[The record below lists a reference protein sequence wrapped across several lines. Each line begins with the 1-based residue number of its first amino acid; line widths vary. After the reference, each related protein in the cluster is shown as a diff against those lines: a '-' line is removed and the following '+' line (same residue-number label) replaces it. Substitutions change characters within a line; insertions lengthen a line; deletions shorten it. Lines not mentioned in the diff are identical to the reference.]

1 MKGKS
6 VQQKRFRRLL
16 IALLAALAVLCVSY
30 FIAAQ
35 MEGSASGFGNGAV
48 PLSASPDSGSGF
60 TVYFLDVGQADGA
73 VACSDG
79 HYMLIDGGNTD
90 DSRLLYTFLKQ
101 HGIKHLDYVIGTHA
115 HEDHIGAVPGAL
127 RYATAGKV
135 YCPETEYDTRAFNN
149 FLKAVA
155 DQGLSPVKPVPGETF
170 ELGSSL
176 VEILA
181 PINFDTED
189 QNSLSIVLKITYG
202 QTSFLFTAD
211 AGRDTEKDILAAG
224 YDIDCTVLKVGH
236 HGSEYSTTYPFLR
249 EIMPEY
255 AVISVGKDNDYGHP
269 TDAVLSKLRDA
280 DVSVYRTDLNG
291 TIVCKSDGKTVT
303 IIPDKGSAFLFGS

>member
-1 MKGKS
+1 MKGKT
-6 VQQKRFRRLL
+6 VQLKRFRRL
-16 IALLAALAVLCVSY
+16 IIILLAALAALCVSY
-30 FIAAQ
+30 FITAQ
-35 MEGSASGFGNGAV
+35 AGGPDPIFGNRAV
-48 PLSASPDSGSGF
+48 PLSAPDSGSGL

-73 VACSDG
+73 VVCSDG

-90 DSRLLYTFLKQ
+90 DSRLLYAFLKQ

-115 HEDHIGAVPGAL
+115 HEDHIGAIPGAL

-155 DQGLSPVKPVPGETF
+155 DQGLTPVKPVPGETF
-170 ELGSSL
+170 ELGSAI
-176 VEILA
+176 VEIFA
-181 PINFDTED
+181 PINYDTED

-211 AGRDTEKDILAAG
+211 AGRDVEKDILDAG
-224 YDIDCTVLKVGH
+224 YDIGSTVLKVGH
-236 HGSEYSTTYPFLR
+236 HGSESSTTYPFLR

-255 AVISVGKDNDYGHP
+255 AVIPVGKGNDYGHP

-280 DVSVYRTDLNG
+280 DVTVYRTDLNG

-303 IIPDKGSAFLFGS
+303 IIPDKGSAFLFDS